1 MKRVYPSKV
10 NVTLLMLTQ
19 TVAVLS
25 FLPGLLEGSAVA
37 AFFLLIL
44 MSWLCAVFLG
54 FRYEIEGNRL
64 RVVSMFFLHQDYDI
78 RSFRSIR
85 RTRSMLSAPAASLN
99 RLEITMQKG
108 TLVIS
113 PRRAEDFVQDLLA
126 VHPELQIVA
135 DAH

>member
-10 NVTLLMLTQ
+10 SAALLMLTQ

-25 FLPGLLEGSAVA
+25 FLPGLLDGSAVA
-37 AFFLLIL
+37 ACSLSIL
-44 MSWLCAVFLG
+44 MLGLCAVFFG
-54 FRYEIEGNRL
+54 IRYEIEGHRL
-64 RVVSMFFLHQDYDI
+64 RVVSIFFLHKDYDI

-85 RTRSMLSAPAASLN
+85 HTHSMLSAPAASLD

-113 PRRAEDFVQDLLA
+113 PKRAEVFVQDLLA

>member
-10 NVTLLMLTQ
+10 SVTLLTLTQ

-37 AFFLLIL
+37 ALFLMIL
-44 MSWLCAVFLG
+44 VLWFCAVYFG

-85 RTRSMLSAPAASLN
+85 RTRSMQSAPAASLD

-113 PRRAEDFVQDLLA
+113 PKRAEDFVQDLLA
-126 VHPELQIVA
+126 VHPKLQIVA
-135 DAH
+135 DAR